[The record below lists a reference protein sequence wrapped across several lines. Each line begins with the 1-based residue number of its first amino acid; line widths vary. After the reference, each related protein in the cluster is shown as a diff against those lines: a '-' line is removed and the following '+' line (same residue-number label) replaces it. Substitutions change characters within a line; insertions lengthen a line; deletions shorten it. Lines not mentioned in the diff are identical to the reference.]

1 MIDRYTRPA
10 MRKIWSEQNKFARWL
25 EVEMLACEAWAEL
38 GQIPKEVPPRIRQRA
53 SFDIER
59 IDEIESVV
67 RHDVIAFVTAVGET
81 VGEDSKYI
89 HFGLTSYDVVDT
101 ALSSLLKEAADVIL
115 EDLGRLSASLKK
127 QALKHKHTIMIGR
140 THGIHAEPIT
150 FGLKLA
156 GWYAENLRNIERMER
171 ARRVVSFGKLSGAV
185 GTYGNID
192 PYVEKYVCERMGLEP
207 APIST
212 QIIQRDRH
220 AEYVAALAM
229 IGTSLEKFATEIRS
243 LQRTEIREVEEPFR
257 AGQKG
262 SSAMPHKRNP
272 VTVEQICGLARVLR
286 GNLQAALENVPL
298 WNERDISNSSVERII
313 LPDSTT
319 LVDYML
325 NKFTDVVENMHIY
338 PDRMRQNLE
347 MTGGLVFSQKVLL
360 ALVDSGMKREDAYA
374 IVQELAMK
382 GWGGEGKFRDL
393 VVGDPRVLR
402 HLSREQVESCFDPSH
417 DTKHTDFI
425 FQRLGL
431 VAES

>member
-10 MRKIWSEQNKFARWL
+10 MRRIWSEQNKFARWL
-25 EVEMLACEAWAEL
+25 EVEILACEAWAEL
-38 GQIPKEVPPRIRQRA
+38 GHIPKDAPERIRQRA
-53 SFDIER
+53 SFDIKR

-115 EDLGRLSASLKK
+115 EDLRRLSASLKK

-171 ARRVVSFGKLSGAV
+171 ARRVVSYGKLSGAV

-192 PYVEKYVCERMGLEP
+192 PHVEKYVCERLGLEP

-212 QIIQRDRH
+212 QIVQRDRH

-325 NKFTDVVENMHIY
+325 NKFTDVVENMLVY

-374 IVQELAMK
+374 TVQELAMK
-382 GWGGEGKFRDL
+382 GWGGEGTFRDL
-393 VVGDPRVLR
+393 VAGDPRVLC
-402 HLSREQVESCFDPSH
+402 HLSGEQVESCFDPSH
-417 DTKHTDFI
+417 DTRYTDLI

>member
-25 EVEMLACEAWAEL
+25 EIEILACEAWAEL
-38 GQIPKEVPPRIRQRA
+38 GKIPKDVPPRLRQRA
-53 SFDIER
+53 SFDIKR
-59 IDEIESVV
+59 IDEIEAVV
-67 RHDVIAFVTAVGET
+67 RHDVIAFVSAVGET
-81 VGEDSKYI
+81 AGEDSKYI

-115 EDLGRLSASLKK
+115 ADLRRLGEVLKK
-127 QALKHKHTIMIGR
+127 QALKYKDTIMIGR

-156 GWYAENLRNIERMER
+156 GWYAENQRSIERMER
-171 ARRVVSFGKLSGAV
+171 AQRTISFGKLSGAV

-192 PYVEKYVCERMGLEP
+192 PFVEKYVCSKLGLEP

-212 QIIQRDRH
+212 QVIQRDRH
-220 AEYVAALAM
+220 AEYMAALALV
-229 IGTSLEKFATEIRS
+229 GTSLEKFATEIRS

-319 LVDYML
+319 LVDYLL
-325 NKFTDVVENMHIY
+325 NKFIDVVENMHVY
-338 PDRMRQNLE
+338 PERMRQNLE

-360 ALVDSGMKREDAYA
+360 ALIDAGMKREDAYA

-382 GWGGEGKFRDL
+382 GWGGEGTFREL
-393 VVGDPRVLR
+393 VACDPRVLS
-402 HLSREQVESCFDPSH
+402 HLPREQVESCFDPSH
-417 DTKHTDFI
+417 DTKYVDFI

-431 VAES
+431 V

>member
-1 MIDRYTRPA
+1 

-25 EVEMLACEAWAEL
+25 EVEILACEAWAQL
-38 GQIPKEVPPRIRQRA
+38 GHIPKDVPPRIRQKA
-53 SFDIER
+53 TFDIKR

-101 ALSSLLKEAADVIL
+101 ALSSLLKEAAEVIL
-115 EDLGRLSASLKK
+115 EDLERLGSSLKK
-127 QALKHKHTIMIGR
+127 QAIKHKDTVMIGR

-156 GWYAENLRNIERMER
+156 GWYAENLRNIERMQR
-171 ARRVVSFGKLSGAV
+171 ARRVISVGKLSGAV

-192 PYVEKYVCERMGLEP
+192 PYVEKYVCEKMGLEP

-212 QIIQRDRH
+212 QIVQRDRH
-220 AEYVAALAM
+220 AEYIAALALV
-229 IGTSLEKFATEIRS
+229 GTSLEKFATEIRG

-286 GNLQAALENVPL
+286 GNLQAALENVSL

-325 NKFTDVVENMHIY
+325 NKFIDVVENMNVY
-338 PDRMRQNLE
+338 PERMKQNLD

-382 GWGGEGKFRDL
+382 GWGGEAKFRDL
-393 VVGDPRVLR
+393 CATDPRVLG

-417 DTKHTDFI
+417 DTKHVNLI
-425 FQRLGL
+425 FERLGL
-431 VAES
+431 IPEGKAR